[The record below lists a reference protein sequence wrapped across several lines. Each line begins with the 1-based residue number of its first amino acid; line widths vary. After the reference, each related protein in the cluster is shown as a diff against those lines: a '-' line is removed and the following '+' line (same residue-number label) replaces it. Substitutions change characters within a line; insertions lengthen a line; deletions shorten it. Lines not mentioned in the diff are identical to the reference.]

1 MMTISTCLHVW
12 HIKGDKP
19 FFVHEL
25 HSLMQSMQRYF
36 ETYHELQCA
45 HSHIGNIANGY
56 LNHQWYLERC
66 EAIKC
71 DIPKRIRSAIRKWV
85 KDKQNEGVLK

>member
-1 MMTISTCLHVW
+1 MIISTSFRVW
-12 HIKGDKP
+12 HVKGDKP
-19 FFVHEL
+19 FFVYEL
-25 HSLMQSMQRYF
+25 HSLMQSMQRYL

-45 HSHIGNIANGY
+45 RSHIGNIANGY

-71 DIPKRIRSAIRKWV
+71 GILKQIRSVIRKWV
-85 KDKQNEGVLK
+85 KDKQNERVLR